1 MSAENQTASDP
12 SIPDAQ
18 ETSPSQDAGDAPPA
32 EPPNLPLEKL
42 DSISILR
49 SILVFVLAGVSEIGG
64 GWLMWK
70 SLRQGSPAWVGVLGG
85 VVLAL
90 YGKNRTI
97 AEVHGCTAQAH
108 STNEGLI

>member
-1 MSAENQTASDP
+1 MSAENQTAPDP

-42 DSISILR
+42 DPISILR

-97 AEVHGCTAQAH
+97 GSWLH
-108 STNEGLI
+108 STSTLHVYHMTNT